1 MVTFQVISWDD
12 RDEDDKH
19 LISIYGKTE
28 DGRSVCVTTPYV
40 PYFYVK
46 FPSDWSTSDAH
57 VFVQTLDSRC
67 KGALVGHEF
76 VERKDMWGFRNGE
89 LSKFVRLDCTT
100 LKARRLVE
108 WKIRDQF
115 PKLEAFEANLDPVLR
130 FMHETNIQAT
140 GWVRAEEGTNP
151 SFVAHVDVDLWM
163 DDWRNLEP
171 VDRDD
176 VAPFVIASV
185 DIEAYSKSHKF
196 PNPQIR
202 EDACFQIGVTLCH
215 VGTDAPYDEAIFCFG
230 QTTPVNG
237 VRTESFTTEA
247 GMLAAFRDYV
257 HEKNVDV
264 ITGWNIFGFDF
275 DYLYTRA
282 LMTNCQKFFNLGRR
296 RGFSSKI
303 VEKKLSSSALGDNV
317 LKLLPMP
324 GRFVYD
330 MFQEVKKNY
339 KLDSYKLNNV
349 SLVYLND
356 SKIDMPAKEMFARFE
371 RQDPKEMS
379 EVAEYCVKDTV
390 LPHRICKR
398 LCLDVN
404 LLEMA
409 KACWVPLSYLCE
421 RGQQI
426 KVFSQV
432 CKKARELGFLVKTIR
447 TKDDPGSYVGATVLD
462 AQKGAY
468 YKNPITALD
477 FASLYPSIMMA
488 HNICY
493 STLVMDERYDNL
505 PGVEYD
511 EFQVA
516 GVTLRYAQNV
526 PSILPSILS
535 DLKQFRKAA
544 KKQMAHAEGFMK
556 QVFDGKQLA
565 MKIGMNSVY
574 GATGTSVGILPCV
587 FKGCMALA
595 ATVTTKGRSMIED
608 TKNYVERNFPGAV
621 VRYGD
626 TDSVMVEFDCG
637 NRTGMEAI
645 EYSWKLGEQA
655 SAGATKLF
663 RAPNDLELEK
673 IYHPFLLYSKKRY
686 AAKMYEMGKSG
697 NVEFKK
703 IDIKGLSL
711 VRRDT
716 TKHCRAVCRELL
728 DVILNSSDP
737 QPAIDLARER
747 AISLLTGE
755 VPNSELILSQT
766 LSECYKVKGEPVSVT
781 DELASLRINQAH
793 VAVVRKM
800 RERRPGSE
808 PQTGDRVPY
817 LIVRSDDP
825 KAKAFEKS
833 EDPAWVE
840 QHDLPVDYFHYFEN
854 KFSTPVSDLLEPL
867 VEGDAKREIFGE
879 IRGEHRPKTTR
890 ARKTKTTPPTD
901 KEKNAIATLFKN
913 YASTMTK

>member
-1 MVTFQVISWDD
+1 MVTFQVIAWDD
-12 RDEDDKH
+12 RDEDDQH
-19 LISIYGKTE
+19 LISIYGKAE
-28 DGRSVCVTTPYV
+28 DGRSVCVTTPYI
-40 PYFYVK
+40 PYFYIK
-46 FPSDWSTSDAH
+46 FPVDWSTSDAQ
-57 VFVQTLDSRC
+57 VFIRTIESKC

-76 VERKDMWGFRNGE
+76 VERKDMWGFQNGE
-89 LSKFVRLDCTT
+89 VSRFVRLDCKT
-100 LKARRLVE
+100 LKARRLVD

-115 PKLEAFEANLDPVLR
+115 PSVTAFEANLDPVLR
-130 FMHETNIQAT
+130 FMHETNIHAC
-140 GWVRAEEGTNP
+140 GWVCAEEGTNP
-151 SFVAHVDVDLWM
+151 SFVAAVDVDLWM
-163 DDWRNLEP
+163 DDWSHLRP

-196 PNPQIR
+196 PNPQIS

-215 VGTDAPYDEAIFCFG
+215 IGTDTPYDEAIFCFG
-230 QTTPVNG
+230 PTDPVEG
-237 VRTESFTTEA
+237 VRTESFSTEA
-247 GMLAAFRDYV
+247 GMLAAFRDYI
-257 HEKNVDV
+257 HEKNVDI
-264 ITGWNIFGFDF
+264 ITGWNIFGFDL

-282 LMTNCQKFFNLGRR
+282 LMTNCSKFFNLGRR

-339 KLDSYKLNNV
+339 KLDSYSLNSV

-356 SKIDMPAKEMFARFE
+356 SKIDMPAREMFARFE
-371 RQDPKEMS
+371 RQNSNEMS
-379 EVAEYCVKDTV
+379 EVAAYCVKDTV

-398 LCLDVN
+398 LVLDVN

-447 TKDDPGSYVGATVLD
+447 NKDDPGSYVGATVLD

-493 STLVMDERYDNL
+493 SALVMDPRYDNL

-535 DLKQFRKAA
+535 DLKQYRKAA
-544 KKQMAHAEGFMK
+544 KKQMAQAEGFMRA
-556 QVFDGKQLA
+556 VFDGKQLA
-565 MKIGMNSVY
+565 MKISMNSVY

-595 ATVTTKGRSMIED
+595 ATVTTKGRSMIDE
-608 TKNYVERNFPGAV
+608 TKEYVEKNFPGAV

-626 TDSVMVEFDCG
+626 TDSVMVEFDCEG
-637 NRTGMEAI
+637 RTGMDAI
-645 EYSWKLGEQA
+645 EYSWKLGELA
-655 SAGATKLF
+655 SEGATKLF

-703 IDIKGLSL
+703 VDIKGLSL

-716 TKHCRAVCRELL
+716 TMHCRGVCRELL

-755 VPNSELILSQT
+755 VPTSELILSQK
-766 LSECYKVKGEPVSVT
+766 LSDTYKVKGEPVSVT
-781 DELASLRINQAH
+781 DEFASLQINQAH

-817 LIVRSDDP
+817 VIVRSDNP
-825 KAKAFEKS
+825 KARAFEKS
-833 EDPAWVE
+833 EDVAYAE
-840 QHDLPVDYFHYFEN
+840 QHGLPLDYFHYAEN
-854 KFSTPVSDLLEPL
+854 KFFTPVSDLLEPL

-879 IRGEHRPKTTR
+879 IRGQHRPKT
-890 ARKTKTTPPTD
+890 ARELKKEAAQPTD
-901 KEKNAIATLFKN
+901 TEKNAIATLFKN
-913 YASTMTK
+913 YTSNMGK

>member
-1 MVTFQVISWDD
+1 MVTFQVIAWDD

-19 LISIYGKTE
+19 LISIYGKTD
-28 DGRSVCVTTPYV
+28 DGKSVCVTTAYT
-40 PYFYVK
+40 PYFFIK
-46 FPSDWSTSDAH
+46 FPNDWSTSDAH
-57 VFVQTLDSRC
+57 VFIRNLESKC
-67 KGALVGHEF
+67 KGALVGHAF
-76 VERKDMWGFRNGE
+76 VDRKDMWGFQNGAV
-89 LSKFVRLDCTT
+89 SKFVRLDCQT
-100 LKARRLVE
+100 LRARRLVD

-115 PKLEAFEANLDPVLR
+115 PKVEAFEANLDPVLR

-140 GWVRAEEGTNP
+140 GWARAETGTNP
-151 SFVAHVDVDLWM
+151 SFVAHVDIDLWM
-163 DDWRNLEP
+163 DDWRHLES
-171 VDRDD
+171 VQRDD

-185 DIEAYSKSHKF
+185 DIEAYSQSHKF

-215 VGTDAPYDEAIFCFG
+215 IGTDMPYDEAIFCYG
-230 QTTPVNG
+230 QTDAVAG
-237 VRTESFTTEA
+237 VHTESFTTEA
-247 GMLAAFRDYV
+247 GMLAAFRDYI

-264 ITGWNIFGFDF
+264 VTGWNIFGFDL

-282 LMTNCQKFFNLGRR
+282 LMTNCSKFFNLGRR

-317 LKLLPMP
+317 LKLFPMP

-339 KLDSYKLNNV
+339 KLDSYSLNNV

-356 SKIDMPAKEMFARFE
+356 SKIDMPAREMFARFE
-371 RQDPKEMS
+371 RQNPGEMS

-432 CKKARELGFLVKTIR
+432 CKKAKELGFLVKTIR

-493 STLVMDERYDNL
+493 STLVMDDTYDNL

-511 EFQVA
+511 EFNVA

-526 PSILPSILS
+526 PSILPSILLE
-535 DLKQFRKAA
+535 LKEFRKSA
-544 KKQMAHAEGFMK
+544 KKQMACAEGFMK

-565 MKIGMNSVY
+565 MKISMNSVY

-608 TKNYVERNFPGAV
+608 TKNYVEAHFPGAV

-626 TDSVMVEFDCG
+626 TDSVMVEFDCQG
-637 NRTGMEAI
+637 RTGMDAI
-645 EYSWKLGEQA
+645 EYSWTLGEQA

-697 NVEFKK
+697 KVEFKK

-716 TKHCRAVCRELL
+716 TKHCRGVCRELL

-755 VPNSELILSQT
+755 VPTPELMLSQT
-766 LSECYKVKGEPVSVT
+766 LSESYKVKGEPVSVT
-781 DELASLRINQAH
+781 DELKSLHINQAH
-793 VAVVRKM
+793 VAVMRKM

-808 PQTGDRVPY
+808 PQTGDRVQY
-817 LIVRSDDP
+817 LIVRSENP
-825 KAKAFEKS
+825 RAKAFEKS
-833 EDPAWVE
+833 EDPAYVE
-840 QHDLPVDYFHYFEN
+840 QHELPIDYFHYFEN

-879 IRGEHRPKTTR
+879 IRGQHRPKT
-890 ARKTKTTPPTD
+890 AREKKKQGTEPTD
-901 KEKNAIATLFKN
+901 VEKNAISTLFKN
-913 YASTMTK
+913 YATNMNK

>member
-19 LISIYGKTE
+19 LISLYGKTQ

-40 PYFYVK
+40 PYFFVK

-57 VFVQTLDSRC
+57 VFIRTMESKC

-76 VERKDMWGFRNGE
+76 VERKDMWGFQNGE
-89 LSKFVRLDCTT
+89 VSKFVRLDCQT
-100 LKARRLVE
+100 LKARRLLD

-115 PKLEAFEANLDPVLR
+115 PKVEAFEANLDPVLR

-140 GWVRAEEGTNP
+140 GWARAEEGTNP

-163 DDWRNLEP
+163 DDWRHLRP
-171 VDRDD
+171 VERDD

-202 EDACFQIGVTLCH
+202 DDACFQIGVTLCH
-215 VGTDAPYDEAIFCFG
+215 IGTDTPYDEAIFCFG
-230 QTTPVNG
+230 QTTPVKG
-237 VRTESFTTEA
+237 VRTESFATEA

-257 HEKNVDV
+257 HEKNVDI
-264 ITGWNIFGFDF
+264 ITGWNIFGFDL

-282 LMTNCQKFFNLGRR
+282 LMTNCSKFFNLGRR

-324 GRFVYD
+324 GRFVYC
-330 MFQEVKKNY
+330 MFQEVKRNF
-339 KLDSYKLNNV
+339 KLDSYSLNNV

-356 SKIDMPAKEMFARFE
+356 SKIDMPAREMFARFE
-371 RQDPKEMS
+371 RQHPTEMS
-379 EVAEYCVKDTV
+379 EVAEYCVKDTI

-516 GVTLRYAQNV
+516 GVTLRYAQKV

-544 KKQMAHAEGFMK
+544 KRQMAQAEGFMK

-565 MKIGMNSVY
+565 MKISMNSVY

-608 TKNYVERNFPGAV
+608 TKNFVEANFPNAV
-621 VRYGD
+621 VRYGGKFQ
-626 TDSVMVEFDCG
+626 TVIAC
-637 NRTGMEAI
+637 
-645 EYSWKLGEQA
+645 
-655 SAGATKLF
+655 AT
-663 RAPNDLELEK
+663 
-673 IYHPFLLYSKKRY
+673 
-686 AAKMYEMGKSG
+686 
-697 NVEFKK
+697 
-703 IDIKGLSL
+703 
-711 VRRDT
+711 
-716 TKHCRAVCRELL
+716 
-728 DVILNSSDP
+728 
-737 QPAIDLARER
+737 
-747 AISLLTGE
+747 
-755 VPNSELILSQT
+755 
-766 LSECYKVKGEPVSVT
+766 
-781 DELASLRINQAH
+781 
-793 VAVVRKM
+793 
-800 RERRPGSE
+800 
-808 PQTGDRVPY
+808 
-817 LIVRSDDP
+817 
-825 KAKAFEKS
+825 
-833 EDPAWVE
+833 
-840 QHDLPVDYFHYFEN
+840 
-854 KFSTPVSDLLEPL
+854 
-867 VEGDAKREIFGE
+867 
-879 IRGEHRPKTTR
+879 
-890 ARKTKTTPPTD
+890 
-901 KEKNAIATLFKN
+901 
-913 YASTMTK
+913 